1 MKFLVSAFAILALS
15 STTAFAKK
23 SNNLEAISKPKISF
37 GNLKDGDKV
46 KSPFK
51 VVMKAQNIKVRPAG
65 EDAEDKAS
73 GHHHLIIDGE
83 AIPTGQPVPADDK
96 HIHFGKGQ
104 TETEVSLPV
113 GKHTL
118 TLQFADGAHRSYGA
132 TQSQTIKI
140 EVTEEQKVGGK

>member
-1 MKFLVSAFAILALS
+1 MKFLFSAFALFVLS
-15 STTAFAKK
+15 SPTAFAKK
-23 SNNLEAISKPKISF
+23 ANHLEAISKPKISF

-73 GHHHLIIDGE
+73 GHHHLIIDGG
-83 AIPTGQPVPADDK
+83 AIPAGQPVPADDK

-132 TQSQTIKI
+132 AQSQTIQI
-140 EVTEEQKVGGK
+140 EVTDEQKADGK